1 MPRTPIAGRAWFI
14 TGTVLL
20 ALTGVLH
27 TIGQFTPDE
36 PPIAAGLAAMR
47 ASRLP
52 MGLGMAPTLFDI
64 FRDLAFTMTVTFFAI
79 AALNAVVA
87 WHRET
92 TASLLRAVALVNVAW
107 IAAFIG
113 ICYVYAVPPPL
124 ISGIAVW
131 PFFLIAW
138 LRIR

>member
-1 MPRTPIAGRAWFI
+1 MAARWPQYDARRRSPRPMPRTSIPGRGWFI

-36 PPIAAGLAAMR
+36 PEIAAGLAAMR
-47 ASRLP
+47 VSRLP
-52 MGLGMAPTLFDI
+52 RGMGMTPSLLDI

-87 WHRET
+87 WHRDT
-92 TASLLRAVALVNVAW
+92 TAALLRSVALVNVVW
-107 IAAFIG
+107 MAAFVAV
-113 ICYVYAVPPPL
+113 CFLYAVPPPL
-124 ISGIAVW
+124 
-131 PFFLIAW
+131 
-138 LRIR
+138 

>member
-1 MPRTPIAGRAWFI
+1 MPSAPTPGRRWFI

-36 PPIAAGLAAMR
+36 PDIAAGLAAMR
-47 ASRLP
+47 ISRLP
-52 MGLGMAPTLFDI
+52 MGIGMTPSLFDI

-79 AALNAVVA
+79 AALNALIA
-87 WHRET
+87 WHRDT
-92 TASLLRAVALVNVAW
+92 TAALLRAFALVNVVW
-107 IAAFIG
+107 LAAFVAV
-113 ICYVYAVPPPL
+113 CYVYAVPPPL